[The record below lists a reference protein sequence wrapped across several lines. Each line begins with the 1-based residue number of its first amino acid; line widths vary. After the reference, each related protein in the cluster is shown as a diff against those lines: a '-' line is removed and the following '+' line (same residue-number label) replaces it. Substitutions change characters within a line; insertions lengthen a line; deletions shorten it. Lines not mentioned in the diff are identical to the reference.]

1 MSLYEQTGLRPE
13 FCAPMFKL
21 LKGSLLEM
29 RQILIKD
36 NQRGTVSFKDFGW
49 RLNMVTACRQRQK
62 MMLPKYTVKLD
73 LEEKPLQAMEQ
84 PKSQAIVMDLDYTS
98 MKRLQDELQDAI
110 KSLDGVYAKRVQK
123 FIR

>member
-1 MSLYEQTGLRPE
+1 
-13 FCAPMFKL
+13 
-21 LKGSLLEM
+21 
-29 RQILIKD
+29 
-36 NQRGTVSFKDFGW
+36 
-49 RLNMVTACRQRQK
+49 MVTACRQRQK